1 MKVVMEDD
9 VLHANGHRC
18 LHGDV
23 WMYEGIVSYPVGKEY
38 ERVLIDGV
46 LYERVDMSRRYA
58 TPEDNM
64 TKTVR

>member
-23 WMYEGIVSYPVGKEY
+23 WMYEGSFSYPVGKEY
-38 ERVLIDGV
+38 SRVEIDGV
-46 LYERVDMSRRYA
+46 IYERVDKPRGYA